1 MIHGNRNITQKLDS
15 RPPPVRRRRSGSAGR
30 ARRGVLI
37 GLGVLGLLVTPLSPP
52 STSQAADQA
61 VPSQSQAQPRTHA
74 APDAHDAQRAQGTED
89 GQDARGAQASGEPRA
104 AEDAGE
110 SRAAGKRTTEAE
122 AKTKGEGETKGETHA
137 ESEPRAKDDHQ
148 ADQRGEQS
156 RQGAR
161 AQGQPRAAQQQGA
174 PLVDETFTGATA
186 DPTFEAFGPACLTGA
201 PESGAR
207 VRAPIR

>member
-61 VPSQSQAQPRTHA
+61 VPSQSQAQPRTHD
-74 APDAHDAQRAQGTED
+74 APDAHDAHDAQRAQGAEDGQD

-110 SRAAGKRTTEAE
+110 SRAAGKRTTEA
-122 AKTKGEGETKGETHA
+122 KTEGGTHA